1 VHAGGGV
8 AAKCANSKRVDYRVS
23 TATARKCQA
32 MPAGKFPP
40 GISRQRTIFC
50 SPPRVI
56 WCLAGSHPLL
66 KPLPPVRIRR
76 SEVGETLREITAL
89 GKSQPTLLHF
99 RGSRL
104 SALVGRLVG
113 RTLGIKRPVETQ
125 LGLLTELLK
134 HRTRP
139 SSFEPAYDTR
149 ANLLTA

>member
-1 VHAGGGV
+1 
-8 AAKCANSKRVDYRVS
+8 
-23 TATARKCQA
+23 
-32 MPAGKFPP
+32 MPAAALRRSALIASVLSSIHGYGTKMP
-40 GISRQRTIFC
+40 GDASREVSAGHISAENHFLQ
-50 SPPRVI
+50 SPRVI

-99 RGSRL
+99 GGSRL

-113 RTLGIKRPVETQ
+113 RTLGVKRPVETQ